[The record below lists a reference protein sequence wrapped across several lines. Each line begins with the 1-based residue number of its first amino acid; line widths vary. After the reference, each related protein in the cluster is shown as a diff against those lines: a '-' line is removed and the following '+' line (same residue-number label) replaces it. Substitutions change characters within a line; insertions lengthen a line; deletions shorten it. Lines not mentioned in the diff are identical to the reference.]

1 MTTRTT
7 LAMTALLLRRVLGLL
22 VILLAA
28 MFLFTFG
35 MSGMLAATAILIFV
49 KTADLIVSSV
59 NHHLPH

>member
-1 MTTRTT
+1 
-7 LAMTALLLRRVLGLL
+7 V

-35 MSGMLAATAILIFV
+35 MSGMLAAAAILIFV